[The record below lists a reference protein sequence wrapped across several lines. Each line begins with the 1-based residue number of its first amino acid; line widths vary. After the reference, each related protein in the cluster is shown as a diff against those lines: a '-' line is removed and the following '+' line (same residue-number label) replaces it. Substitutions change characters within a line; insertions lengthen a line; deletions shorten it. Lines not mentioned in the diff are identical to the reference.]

1 MLVEARSLKR
11 PCTLLQCLASKHVH
25 RETVSRI
32 ECMELS
38 QACCHLFHLVPREI
52 CNDVNTNPNLARA
65 LPYFTGRNGSLTGGQ
80 GGDEKIFNLV
90 YPLGIKICQVFSN
103 SFPEL
108 CPPIRLRNLNF
119 RQGVSREDEKI
130 FGPFPAAFK
139 MQIASTEEKHDKPEG
154 NMAHA

>member
-65 LPYFTGRNGSLTGGQ
+65 LPYFTGRNGSLAGGQ

-90 YPLGIKICQVFSN
+90 YPL
-103 SFPEL
+103 
-108 CPPIRLRNLNF
+108 
-119 RQGVSREDEKI
+119 GVSREDEKI

-154 NMAHA
+154 NIAHA